1 MEGKRISPLFKNKL
15 NLMPKDEYRLLFDS
29 SSEMILFTADDEH
42 HCEPQFITVQKTT
55 DLGNP
60 GPKNTAQLL
69 HQKLR

>member
-1 MEGKRISPLFKNKL
+1 
-15 NLMPKDEYRLLFDS
+15 MPKDEYRLLFDS